1 MIFQLEFCSYVK
13 IIYQFEE
20 KDDEGFIK
28 YTHRISGEY
37 FTLLVTNEHSW
48 HSLKCCEFMVD
59 VWKLKNANRLQG
71 EINLRGGSK
80 QAGVYEEAAILTIAL
95 IAIFW
100 R

>member
-1 MIFQLEFCSYVK
+1 
-13 IIYQFEE
+13 
-20 KDDEGFIK
+20 
-28 YTHRISGEY
+28 
-37 FTLLVTNEHSW
+37 
-48 HSLKCCEFMVD
+48 MVD